1 MPKSINHREQRL
13 RVTPVNSK
21 RIEVTFVLE
30 LPEAQ
35 EVCLYGDFSGWP
47 TAGLRL
53 IRRSQ
58 NGRWEKRLMLP
69 PGRYEYKCVVDAEWI
84 HDPHASQNVPNPGGS
99 LNPVLE
105 APT

>member
-1 MPKSINHREQRL
+1 MPKSINPKERRL
-13 RVTPVNSK
+13 RVTPANSK

-35 EVCLYGDFSGWP
+35 EVFLCGDFDYLSP
-47 TAGLRL
+47 AGLRM

-58 NGRWEKRLMLP
+58 NGPWEKCLVLA
-69 PGRYEYKCVVDAEWI
+69 PGRYEYKCVLDPEWI
-84 HDPHASQNVPNPGGS
+84 RDLDADQNVPNPGGS
-99 LNPVLE
+99 LDSVVE

>member
-1 MPKSINHREQRL
+1 MPKSINPKERRL

-30 LPEAQ
+30 LPETQ
-35 EVCLYGDFSGWP
+35 EVFLCGDFNDLSP
-47 TAGLRL
+47 ASLRM

-58 NGRWEKRLMLP
+58 NGRWEKRLVLA

-84 HDPHASQNVPNPGGS
+84 CDPHANQNVPNAGGS
-99 LNPVLE
+99 LNPVME
-105 APT
+105 VQM